1 MSRILKSYLR
11 RLTNLSSRNKSL
23 LLTRLVSEQFAD
35 LQETDFLLNVPAFE
49 LLHQVIQRRKR
60 IALCDVTD
68 PRYEKTNVFSRRL
81 RKIARTVDFIEEE
94 RGSRNLFVGYPFVR
108 GRFGNGQVVHAPLLF
123 FPVSLE
129 TDKGQW
135 CLRVNADTGPHLNR
149 SFALAYGQFSEV
161 AIPDSVLETSFDE
174 FPTNIAIFRTE
185 LYKWLKESPFNVNFN
200 QELFEDKLRFFD
212 AQKVK
217 DLELTEK
224 NGELKLVPEAVLGIF
239 PQTGSYLEEDYHF
252 LLQEGEQFN
261 IASLD
266 SAGEDTTVIREEDV
280 LAPFALDSSQEQAL
294 IRVKQGQNLVVQGP
308 PGTGKSQL
316 ICNLMADYAARGKKV
331 LLVCQKRAALDVVH
345 ERMKQAGL
353 GDFTAL
359 IHDHLLD
366 RSALYRRMAG
376 QIEQVEA
383 FRKENYS
390 LDSVYLEREFLQECR
405 LTDRLTA
412 EFKEFKNALFD
423 DSIAGLTVKELYL
436 TSDPA
441 GPELPLTNLLKSF
454 PMQKA
459 PEAERLVGQYF
470 TFLLKLGP
478 GHSWVKRKDFSE
490 LNHIDH
496 MRIRELLRL
505 WPDTFSRMEKQFY
518 EIFSLP
524 LSRKYLVGADQLKQ
538 MLLEIREAVGNAKIY
553 RLFTKYLASAEHTA
567 YRIEKIERLGGVLQ
581 AREGVE
587 GYLEAY
593 RLADT
598 LKKVESGIAAKR
610 EVVSGLW
617 WEWFSKEKQ
626 EVLWL
631 SRRHALTTKPADL
644 DRLAKRLRNR
654 LILEEELSDEKLGF
668 DKKSLAEPAGTLHQ
682 YGNFLDDAR
691 EAAGLVHKLSETEWF
706 EIATGIGA
714 KSRDFSEFQQLL
726 REAFAWLAQ
735 WESLADEMD
744 MWLVPEQFNGLISD
758 PAGYAERLAED
769 LDADFE
775 NLVEVDTMWG
785 DASHTEQVLI
795 ERLKEKGE
803 ESGLATPQQY
813 QKLFDNSLRLA
824 WIDQI
829 ERRHPVL
836 RAVSSL
842 KMSQWENDLQRSV
855 ERKQALSA
863 EIVKMKL
870 REEVYGDV
878 AKNRLGN
885 TVTYRD
891 LYHQLTKKRRI
902 WPIRKVLSGFHE
914 DVFRLVPCWMAS
926 PESASVIFPMIQGFF
941 DLVIFDEASQCY
953 AEYALPAAYRGKQL
967 VVAGDSK
974 QLQPTDLYKTRYE
987 ENGGEDEDLPA
998 ELEAESLL
1006 DLAALSLPSY
1016 QLTGHYRSLSL
1027 DLIQFSNKHFYDG
1040 TLRLLPDFVYVN
1052 TAEPGITYHKVDGTW
1067 AEGTNKKEAEKV
1079 LELLARLKPEG
1090 KSVGIVT
1097 FNYPQQQLITQYLEE
1112 SGTELPGL
1120 FVKNIENVQGDERD
1134 VIIFSTGY
1142 APDEAGRLT
1151 MQFGTLN
1158 TRGGENRL
1166 NVAVTRAREKVHVV
1180 TSLLPHQLKVETA
1193 LYAGPK
1199 LLKAYL
1205 EYAQK
1210 VSEGTFVPA
1219 PAEIKGRRGDWLLK
1233 KQLSARIPEAVFE
1246 LPFAD
1251 VTIKSPNGYEGL
1263 ILTDD
1268 DQYHHSETPKEPH
1281 AYLPI
1286 LLRKK
1291 GWPFKRVYSREFWK
1305 ER

>member
-35 LQETDFLLNVPAFE
+35 LQEADFLLNVPAFE

-60 IALCDVTD
+60 IPLCDMTD
-68 PRYEKTNVFSRRL
+68 PRFERTNVFSRRL

-94 RGSRNLFVGYPFVR
+94 RGSRNLFIGYPFVR

-129 TDKGQW
+129 ADKGQW
-135 CLRVNADTGPHLNR
+135 CLRVNAETGPHLNR
-149 SFALAYGQFSEV
+149 SFALAYGQFGEV

-174 FPTNIAIFRTE
+174 FPTNITIFRTE

-200 QELFEDKLRFFD
+200 QELFEDKLQLFD
-212 AQKVK
+212 AQKAK

-224 NGELKLVPEAVLGIF
+224 TGELKLFPEAVLGIF

-252 LLQEGEQFN
+252 LLEQGEEFN
-261 IASLD
+261 IASIGT
-266 SAGEDTTVIREEDV
+266 AGENAALIREEDM

-316 ICNLMADYAARGKKV
+316 ICNLMADYAARGKRV

-345 ERMKQAGL
+345 ERMKEAGL

-366 RSALYRRMAG
+366 RSALYRQMAG
-376 QIEQVEA
+376 QIGQVEA

-412 EFKEFKNALFD
+412 GLSEFKNALFD
-423 DSIAGLTVKELYL
+423 DSISGLTVKELYL

-441 GPELPLTNLLKSF
+441 GPELPLTNLLKSL

-459 PEAERLVGQYF
+459 PETERLVGQYF
-470 TFLLKLGP
+470 IFLLKLGP
-478 GHSWVKRKDFSE
+478 GHSWLKRRGFSE

-496 MRIRELLRL
+496 KRIQDLLHL
-505 WPDTFSRMEKQFY
+505 WPDTFAQLDKQFNS
-518 EIFSLP
+518 IFSLP
-524 LSRKYLVGADQLKQ
+524 LSRKHLVGADQLKQ
-538 MLLEIREAVGNAKIY
+538 MLLEVQEMVGNAKIY
-553 RLFTKYLASAEHTA
+553 RLFKKYLASAEDTG
-567 YRIEKIERLGGVLQ
+567 YRIKEIEQMGGILQ

-593 RLADT
+593 RLADA

-610 EVVSGLW
+610 EIVSGLW
-617 WEWFSKEKQ
+617 WDWFSKEKE

-654 LILEEELSDEKLGF
+654 ILLEEKLSDDKLGF
-668 DKKSLAEPAGTLHQ
+668 DKKSLAEPAGILHQ
-682 YGNFLDDAR
+682 YGLFLDDAR
-691 EAAGLVHKLSETEWF
+691 EAAELVHKLSGSEWF
-706 EIATGIGA
+706 EIAAGISGR
-714 KSRDFSEFQQLL
+714 SRDFSEFQQLL
-726 REAFAWLAQ
+726 REAFTWLTQ
-735 WESLADEMD
+735 WETTADEMD
-744 MWLVPEQFNGLISD
+744 MWLVPEQFNGLVAD
-758 PAGYAERLAED
+758 PAGYSARLAQD

-775 NLVEVDTMWG
+775 NLVEIDTMWR

-795 ERLKEKGE
+795 ERLKERGE
-803 ESGLATPQQY
+803 ELGMKTSEEY
-813 QKLFDNSLRLA
+813 RKLFDNSLRLA

-829 ERRHPVL
+829 ERRYPVL

-842 KMSQWENDLQRSV
+842 KISQWESDLQRSV

-885 TVTYRD
+885 TVTYRE

-902 WPIRKVLSGFHE
+902 WPIRKLLGGFHE

-926 PESASVIFPMIQGFF
+926 PESVSVIFPMMQGFF

-953 AEYALPAAYRGKQL
+953 AEYALPAAYRGRQC

-974 QLQPTDLYKTRYE
+974 QLQPTDLYKIRYE
-987 ENGGEDEDLPA
+987 ENGGDEEELPM

-1027 DLIQFSNKHFYDG
+1027 DLIQFSNQHFYEG
-1040 TLRLLPDFVYVN
+1040 TLRLLPDFVYAN

-1067 AEGTNKKEAEKV
+1067 VEGTNKKEAEKV
-1079 LELLARLKPEG
+1079 LELLDRLKSEG

-1097 FNYPQQQLITQYLEE
+1097 FNYPQQQLIMQCLEE
-1112 SGTELPGL
+1112 AGVELPGL

-1142 APDEAGRLT
+1142 APDEQGRLT

-1166 NVAVTRAREKVHVV
+1166 NVAVTRAREKIHIV

-1205 EYAQK
+1205 EYAQR
-1210 VSEGTFVPA
+1210 VSEGAFVPA
-1219 PAEIKGRRGDWLLK
+1219 PTEIIGKHSDWLLK

-1251 VTIKSPNGYEGL
+1251 ITVKSPTGYEGL